1 MVQKEVYDRIKAK
14 KGSKDYS
21 PLNIFIEYV
30 GKLSVVRKV
39 SYKCYIPMPNVDSII
54 LKIDF
59 VNETIKDP
67 EFNKIFVSVTKASF
81 ALRRKTILNNLTTY
95 FKNKEKALDI
105 LSKAGIDTLTRPEQM
120 SLNDYLNLAKTIY
133 QNK

>member
-1 MVQKEVYDRIKAK
+1 MYDRIKAK
-14 KGSKDYS
+14 IGSKDYS

-59 VNETIKDP
+59 INDISKDIK
-67 EFNKIFVSVTKASF
+67 FNKLLVEVTKASF
-81 ALRRKTILNNLTTY
+81 LLRRKTILNNLTSY
-95 FKNKEKALDI
+95 FKNKEKAMEI
-105 LSKAGIDTLTRPEQM
+105 LLKANINTLTRPEQM
-120 SLNDYLNLAKTIY
+120 SLKDFLNLTNVIY
-133 QNK
+133 NN